1 MRSGRIGHGVCRI
14 GRRRLI
20 AAHNLPP
27 ALVLTAGLG
36 TRLRPL
42 TYLRAKAAVP
52 INGESLVERVLRW
65 LATAGVSDIVLNLH
79 HRPQTITS
87 IVGDGTD
94 LGLRVR
100 YSWEQPVLGS
110 AGGPRRALPLVTS
123 APADTFLIV
132 NGDTLTDVDV
142 DALLARHHA
151 SGAVVTMALI
161 ENPDPSK
168 YGGVLVSEDGWVTGF
183 GPRQARADPEQGQ
196 RVAVRGSF
204 SAVRSSYHFIG
215 VQVAQAATFSEL
227 EDGVPSES
235 VNMLY
240 PKLIAQNPQAI
251 AAHISPASF
260 LDIGTPRDCLDT
272 SLALAEVEGAHL
284 MGTRVRIEDSAVLSR
299 TVLWDDVTVGARAQL
314 RECIVG
320 DGVRIPEDA
329 RFERCAIVPADN
341 RSPREDEQIEQGVLI
356 RRL

>member
-1 MRSGRIGHGVCRI
+1 MAASD
-14 GRRRLI
+14 RRTSR
-20 AAHNLPP
+20 AR

-42 TYLRAKAAVP
+42 THLRAKAAVP

-65 LATAGVSDIVLNLH
+65 LASTGIHDVVLNLH
-79 HRPQTITS
+79 HRPQSITS
-87 IVGDGTD
+87 IVGDGAD

-110 AGGPRRALPLVTS
+110 AGGPRHALPLVTE
-123 APADTFLIV
+123 APGNAFLIV
-132 NGDTLTDVDV
+132 NGDTLTDVDL
-142 DALLARHHA
+142 DALWARHHA
-151 SGAVVTMALI
+151 SGALVTMSLI

-183 GPRQARADPEQGQ
+183 
-196 RVAVRGSF
+196 AVRGSL
-204 SAVRSSYHFIG
+204 AAGRSSYHFIG
-215 VQVAQAATFSEL
+215 VQVAQAETFSEL

-240 PKLIAQNPQAI
+240 PKLIAQKPHAI

-284 MGTRVRIEDSAVLSR
+284 IGARVRIDDSAVLTR
-299 TVLWDDVTVGARAQL
+299 TVLWDDVSVGARAQL
-314 RECIVG
+314 HDCIVA
-320 DGVRIPEDA
+320 DGVRIPEDT
-329 RFERCAIVPADN
+329 RFERCAIVPADGRTSN
-341 RSPREDEQIEQGVLI
+341 DDERIEHGLLVRGL
-356 RRL
+356 

>member
-1 MRSGRIGHGVCRI
+1 MRSSWIGHGVCRI

-20 AAHNLPP
+20 AVRSLPP

-65 LATAGVSDIVLNLH
+65 LATAGVTDVVLNLH

-94 LGLRVR
+94 LGLRAR

-110 AGGPRRALPLVTS
+110 AGGPRHALPLVTHT
-123 APADTFLIV
+123 PADTFLIV
-132 NGDTLTDVDV
+132 NGDTLTDVDAE
-142 DALLARHHA
+142 ALLARHQA
-151 SGAVVTMALI
+151 SGALVTMALI
-161 ENPDPSK
+161 ENPDPGK
-168 YGGVLVSEDGWVTGF
+168 YGGVLVSDDGWVTGF
-183 GPRQARADPEQGQ
+183 G
-196 RVAVRGSF
+196 VRGSRL
-204 SAVRSSYHFIG
+204 ATRDSYHFIG
-215 VQVAQAATFSEL
+215 VQAARAEAFSAL
-227 EDGVPSES
+227 EDGAPSES

-240 PKLIAQNPQAI
+240 PKLIAQNPHAI
-251 AAHISPASF
+251 AAYMSSASF
-260 LDIGTPRDCLDT
+260 LDIGTPADCLDT
-272 SLALAEVEGAHL
+272 SLALAESEGARL
-284 MGTRVRIEDSAVLSR
+284 IGARVRIDDSAILTR

-314 RECIVG
+314 HECIVA
-320 DGVRIPEDA
+320 DGVRIPADA
-329 RFERCAIVPADN
+329 RFERCAIVPADDRTPN
-341 RSPREDEQIEQGVLI
+341 SDEHVEQGLLI